1 MTLTVQRAGSLTLPT
16 PVEVRG
22 DRDQLIGL
30 SCFGLSAA
38 APEYSARGMLVRWQR
53 VLLAGATAVV
63 LAGLVLRPRV
73 AGIVL
78 VAVATLAYVTALTYR
93 LILFR
98 LGARGGRMVAVTDEE
113 ARAVP
118 DAALPVYT
126 VLVPV
131 FHEPLLA
138 DLVERLETLDYPR
151 HLLDIQLLLEA
162 DDDETAEAAKTLQPR
177 DHLGIV
183 YVPSREPRTKPKAC
197 NYGFLT
203 SEGQMCTIYD
213 AEDAPDPL
221 QLRRAVVAM
230 RRLGPDYACV
240 QARLGF
246 YNSDQ
251 NLLTRWFAL
260 DYGSWFANMLPGLV
274 ALGAPVPLGGTSN
287 HFRADVLRAT
297 GAWDPWNVTEDAD
310 LGLRLHRAGYKV
322 GVLDSV
328 TREEANSDAINWVRQ
343 RSRWYK
349 GYVQTFLVHARRPR
363 LVTGQLGW
371 RGIVGLVVFIAG
383 TPLLSALNGFF
394 WALTVMWFTSH
405 DPTLAA
411 LFPSVVYYLGMICLV
426 LGNLAVL
433 YMGVFTA
440 RQMERPDLLLAAFL
454 MPLYWALMW
463 LAALKAVIQLVTAPS
478 YWEKTAHGLNRARV
492 PAAPMAG
499 RVA

>member
-38 APEYSARGMLVRWQR
+38 APEYSARGTLVRWQR

-230 RRLGPDYACV
+230 RRL
-240 QARLGF
+240 
-246 YNSDQ
+246 
-251 NLLTRWFAL
+251 
-260 DYGSWFANMLPGLV
+260 
-274 ALGAPVPLGGTSN
+274 
-287 HFRADVLRAT
+287 
-297 GAWDPWNVTEDAD
+297 
-310 LGLRLHRAGYKV
+310 
-322 GVLDSV
+322 
-328 TREEANSDAINWVRQ
+328 
-343 RSRWYK
+343 
-349 GYVQTFLVHARRPR
+349 
-363 LVTGQLGW
+363 
-371 RGIVGLVVFIAG
+371 
-383 TPLLSALNGFF
+383 
-394 WALTVMWFTSH
+394 
-405 DPTLAA
+405 
-411 LFPSVVYYLGMICLV
+411 
-426 LGNLAVL
+426 
-433 YMGVFTA
+433 
-440 RQMERPDLLLAAFL
+440 
-454 MPLYWALMW
+454 
-463 LAALKAVIQLVTAPS
+463 
-478 YWEKTAHGLNRARV
+478 
-492 PAAPMAG
+492 
-499 RVA
+499 